1 MADGQHGWFNT
12 GLYGLAES
20 RYQRDVVSER
30 TGRVDDIGRYRTPTL
45 RHLAFTAPYYPDGTG
60 ATLGDVLKNYN
71 AGGRITSSGPN
82 VGDGRM
88 NRYKDHRIEPL
99 GLSERELKDLE
110 AFLLS
115 LTDMTVLDR
124 AEWSD
129 PWSRIAD

>member
-1 MADGQHGWFNT
+1 
-12 GLYGLAES
+12 
-20 RYQRDVVSER
+20 
-30 TGRVDDIGRYRTPTL
+30 
-45 RHLAFTAPYYPDGTG
+45 
-60 ATLGDVLKNYN
+60 
-71 AGGRITSSGPN
+71 
-82 VGDGRM
+82 M

-129 PWSRIAD
+129 PGVEGLTSGLCN